1 LPDELTS
8 VARQEADE
16 ISIQTCTVA
25 YLPIVGYLLMAPA
38 SVEIPASSSMLVQL
52 VSRKNILILLKL
64 NLFLDTTLGLENR
77 ILRGIP

>member
-25 YLPIVGYLLMAPA
+25 YLPIVGYLLMTPA
-38 SVEIPASSSMLVQL
+38 SVEIPASSSMLVELVGRKIIIFWLYWNWTQL
-52 VSRKNILILLKL
+52 W
-64 NLFLDTTLGLENR
+64 G
-77 ILRGIP
+77 